1 MQVWLNAAGF
11 FVCATEAEIE
21 QAAEERRA
29 KRAAEDA
36 QRRARLDAL
45 RDEARTFNAGITLPV
60 QWDVGIKDVLSGLSE
75 GSWGW
80 SQQGDC
86 RAHLPAGRLRGRRFK
101 RRKGDFLC
109 TSASGNNGK
118 RWSTTVERAHD
129 GAGAPYQPKVTCKAC
144 LRLVARWMRNDE
156 ST

>member
-75 GSWGW
+75 GSWGMVATRRLSSTSTCW
-80 SQQGDC
+80 KTSRPEVQASQ
-86 RAHLPAGRLRGRRFK
+86 GRLSLHIGQREQRQ
-101 RRKGDFLC
+101 
-109 TSASGNNGK
+109 A
-118 RWSTTVERAHD
+118 
-129 GAGAPYQPKVTCKAC
+129 
-144 LRLVARWMRNDE
+144 LVYHG
-156 ST
+156 